1 MSMASIAQ
9 QYIEGLK
16 NAYLKAGKN
25 GAEEWEHFVSV
36 KHGVS
41 AEDEMKLLQQYPEI
55 PASLVEL
62 LEFADGTYWREYG
75 DEEIAFYFLG
85 SDVDEGGYPYY
96 LYSAEQLIE
105 DNDMN
110 YGDNFADLFYWYKE
124 EQAEGGDDPYGLFVD
139 PRIRQDGSRC
149 EWLCFS
155 DCMNNGGTSSLFID
169 YTPAESG
176 RKGQIIRFLHD
187 PDRLDV
193 IADSFD
199 DYLKMVIDKNFA
211 FVNPMFFED

>member
-1 MSMASIAQ
+1 MSIAQ

-16 NAYLKAGKN
+16 NAYFRAGDLS
-25 GAEEWEHFVSV
+25 AEEWIHFESIRQ
-36 KHGVS
+36 GVS
-41 AEDEMKLLQQYPEI
+41 ADDEMKLLKQYPEI

-62 LEFADGTYWREYG
+62 LEFADGTIATEQLKQYG

-96 LYSAEQLIE
+96 LYSAQQLLE
-105 DNDMN
+105 DNDMD

-124 EQAEGGDDPYGLFVD
+124 EMEKEGGSDLFVD

-169 YTPAESG
+169 FTPAESG

-199 DYLKMVIDKNFA
+199 EYLKMVMDRNYA
-211 FVNPMFFED
+211 FIQPEFF

>member
-1 MSMASIAQ
+1 MSIAQ
-9 QYIEGLK
+9 QYIEGLR
-16 NAYLKAGKN
+16 NAYIRAGDLS
-25 GAEEWEHFVSV
+25 AEEWIHFESV
-36 KHGVS
+36 KQGIS
-41 AEDEMKLLQQYPEI
+41 AADEIALLEQYPEI

-62 LEFADGTYWREYG
+62 LEFADGTYWRKYG

-96 LYSAEQLIE
+96 LYSAQQLIE

-110 YGDNFADLFYWYKE
+110 YGDNFADLFEWYKE
-124 EQAEGGDDPYGLFVD
+124 EMEREGSSDLFVD

-169 YTPAESG
+169 FTPAEGG

-199 DYLKMVIDKNFA
+199 EYLMMLMDKNYA
-211 FVNPMFFED
+211 FIQPEFF

>member
-16 NAYLKAGKN
+16 NAYIHAGDLS
-25 GAEEWEHFVSV
+25 AEEWIHFESV
-36 KHGVS
+36 KQGIR
-41 AEDEMKLLQQYPEI
+41 AADEMTLLEKYPAI

-62 LEFADGTYWREYG
+62 LEFADGTYWRKYG
-75 DEEIAFYFLG
+75 EEKIAFYFLG

-105 DNDMN
+105 DNDSD
-110 YGDNFADLFYWYKE
+110 YGDNFADLFYWYRE
-124 EQAEGGDDPYGLFVD
+124 ETEKEGGSDLFVD

-155 DCMNNGGTSSLFID
+155 DCMNNSGTSSLFID
-169 YTPAESG
+169 FSPAESG
-176 RKGQIIRFLHD
+176 KKGQIIRFLHD

-199 DYLKMVIDKNFA
+199 DYLKMIMQMNYA
-211 FVNPMFFED
+211 FVQPEFF

>member
-1 MSMASIAQ
+1 MTLAQ

-41 AEDEMKLLQQYPEI
+41 AQDEMKLLKNYPEI

-62 LEFADGTYWREYG
+62 LEFADGTYWRQYG
-75 DEEIAFYFLG
+75 EEEIAFYFLG

-96 LYSAEQLIE
+96 LYSAQQLLE

-124 EQAEGGDDPYGLFVD
+124 EMEKEGGSDLFVD
-139 PRIRQDGSRC
+139 GRIRQDSRC

-169 YTPAESG
+169 FTPAQSG

-199 DYLKMVIDKNFA
+199 DYLKMVMGKDFA
-211 FVNPMFFED
+211 FIQPEFFD

>member
-1 MSMASIAQ
+1 MSIAQ

-16 NAYLKAGKN
+16 NAYIRAGDLS
-25 GAEEWEHFVSV
+25 AEEWIHFENV
-36 KHGVS
+36 KYGIS
-41 AEDEMKLLQQYPEI
+41 AEDEIKLLEMYPEI

-62 LEFADGTYWREYG
+62 LEFADGTYWRKYG

-85 SDVDEGGYPYY
+85 SDVDDGGYPYY
-96 LYSAEQLIE
+96 LYSAGQLLE
-105 DNDMN
+105 DDDMD
-110 YGDNFADLFYWYKE
+110 YGDNFADLFYWYE
-124 EQAEGGDDPYGLFVD
+124 EEVAQGETDLFVD
-139 PRIRQDGSRC
+139 QRIRSDGSRC

-169 YTPAESG
+169 YTPSESG
-176 RKGQIIRFLHD
+176 KKGQIIRFLHD

-199 DYLKMVIDKNFA
+199 DYLKMVMDKNFA
-211 FVNPMFFED
+211 FIQPEFF

>member
-1 MSMASIAQ
+1 MSIAQ

-16 NAYLKAGKN
+16 NAYFHAGDLS
-25 GAEEWEHFVSV
+25 AEEWIHFESIRQ
-36 KHGVS
+36 GVS
-41 AEDEMKLLQQYPEI
+41 ADDEMKLLKQYPEI

-62 LEFADGTYWREYG
+62 LEFADGTYWRQYG

-96 LYSAEQLIE
+96 LYSAQQLLE
-105 DNDMN
+105 DNDMD

-124 EQAEGGDDPYGLFVD
+124 EMEKEGGSDLFVD
-139 PRIRQDGSRC
+139 QRIRQDGSRC

-169 YTPAESG
+169 FTPAESG

-199 DYLKMVIDKNFA
+199 
-211 FVNPMFFED
+211 E

>member
-1 MSMASIAQ
+1 MSLAT

-16 NAYLKAGKN
+16 NAYLRN
-25 GAEEWEHFVSV
+25 GDLSAEEWIHFESV
-36 KHGVS
+36 KCGVS
-41 AEDEMKLLQQYPEI
+41 AEDEMKLLEMYPEF

-62 LEFADGTYWREYG
+62 LEFADGTYWRKYG
-75 DEEIAFYFLG
+75 EEEIAFYFLG

-96 LYSAEQLIE
+96 LYSAEQMIE

-124 EQAEGGDDPYGLFVD
+124 ETEKEGCSDLYVD

-149 EWLCFS
+149 DWLCFS

-169 YTPAESG
+169 YTPSESG

-199 DYLKMVIDKNFA
+199 DYLKMLIQMNYA
-211 FVNPMFFED
+211 FIQPEFL

>member
-1 MSMASIAQ
+1 MSIAQ

-16 NAYLKAGKN
+16 NAYIRAGDLS
-25 GAEEWEHFVSV
+25 AEEWIHFESV
-36 KHGVS
+36 KHGIF
-41 AEDEMKLLQQYPEI
+41 AEDEIKLLEMYPEI

-62 LEFADGTYWREYG
+62 LEFADGTYWRKYG

-96 LYSAEQLIE
+96 LYSAQQLIE
-105 DNDMN
+105 DNDMD
-110 YGDNFADLFYWYKE
+110 YGDNFADLFYWYE
-124 EQAEGGDDPYGLFVD
+124 EEVAQGETDLFVD
-139 PRIRQDGSRC
+139 QRIRSDGSRC

-169 YTPAESG
+169 YTPSESG
-176 RKGQIIRFLHD
+176 KKGQIIRFLHD

-199 DYLKMVIDKNFA
+199 DYLKMVMDKNFA
-211 FVNPMFFED
+211 FIQPEFF

>member
-1 MSMASIAQ
+1 MSIAQ

-16 NAYLKAGKN
+16 NAYIRAGDLS
-25 GAEEWEHFVSV
+25 AEEWIHFENV
-36 KHGVS
+36 KYGIS
-41 AEDEMKLLQQYPEI
+41 AEDEIKLLEMYPEI

-62 LEFADGTYWREYG
+62 LEFADGTYWRKYG

-96 LYSAEQLIE
+96 LYSAQQLIE
-105 DNDMN
+105 DNDMD
-110 YGDNFADLFYWYKE
+110 YGDNFADLFYWYE
-124 EQAEGGDDPYGLFVD
+124 EEVAQGETDLFVD
-139 PRIRQDGSRC
+139 QRIRSDGSRC

-169 YTPAESG
+169 YTPSESG
-176 RKGQIIRFLHD
+176 KKGQIIRFLHD

-199 DYLKMVIDKNFA
+199 DYLKMVMDKNFA
-211 FVNPMFFED
+211 FIQPEFF

>member
-1 MSMASIAQ
+1 MSVAQ
-9 QYIEGLK
+9 QYIKGLR
-16 NAYLKAGKN
+16 NAYLRAGDLS
-25 GAEEWEHFVSV
+25 AEEWIHFESI

-41 AEDEMKLLQQYPEI
+41 AEDEIK
-55 PASLVEL
+55 
-62 LEFADGTYWREYG
+62 LEFADGTYWRKYG
-75 DEEIAFYFLG
+75 EEEIAFYFFG
-85 SDVDEGGYPYY
+85 SDVDDGGYPYY
-96 LYSAEQLIE
+96 LYSAQQLLE

-110 YGDNFADLFYWYKE
+110 YGDNFADLFYWYE
-124 EQAEGGDDPYGLFVD
+124 EEMEQEGSSDLFVD

-169 YTPAESG
+169 YTPAEGG

-193 IADSFD
+193 IADNFD
-199 DYLKMVIDKNFA
+199 DFLRMVMDKKYA
-211 FVNPMFFED
+211 FIQPDFFN

>member
-1 MSMASIAQ
+1 MSIAQ
-9 QYIEGLK
+9 QYIEGLR
-16 NAYLKAGKN
+16 NAYIHAGDLS
-25 GAEEWEHFVSV
+25 AEEWIHFESV

-41 AEDEMKLLQQYPEI
+41 AEDEMKLLRLYPEI

-62 LEFADGTYWREYG
+62 LEFADGTYWRQYG
-75 DEEIAFYFLG
+75 DEEVAFYFLG

-124 EQAEGGDDPYGLFVD
+124 EMEREDSSDLFVD
-139 PRIRQDGSRC
+139 PKIRQDGSRC

-169 YTPAESG
+169 FTPSESG

-199 DYLKMVIDKNFA
+199 DYLKMVMDRNFA
-211 FVNPMFFED
+211 FIQPEFFY

>member
-1 MSMASIAQ
+1 MSIAQ

-16 NAYLKAGKN
+16 NAYFHAGDLS
-25 GAEEWEHFVSV
+25 AEEWIHFESIRQ
-36 KHGVS
+36 GVS
-41 AEDEMKLLQQYPEI
+41 ADDEMKLLKQYPEI

-62 LEFADGTYWREYG
+62 LEFADGTYWRQYG

-96 LYSAEQLIE
+96 LYSAQQLLE
-105 DNDMN
+105 DNDMD

-124 EQAEGGDDPYGLFVD
+124 EMEKEGGSDLFVD
-139 PRIRQDGSRC
+139 QRIRQDGSRC

-169 YTPAESG
+169 FTPAESG

-199 DYLKMVIDKNFA
+199 EYLKMVMDRNYA
-211 FVNPMFFED
+211 FIQPEFF

>member
-1 MSMASIAQ
+1 MSIAQ

-16 NAYLKAGKN
+16 NAYFHAGDLS
-25 GAEEWEHFVSV
+25 AEEWIHFESIRQ
-36 KHGVS
+36 GVS
-41 AEDEMKLLQQYPEI
+41 ADDEMKLLKQYPEI

-62 LEFADGTYWREYG
+62 LEFADGTYWRQYG

-96 LYSAEQLIE
+96 LYSAQQLLE
-105 DNDMN
+105 DNDMD

-124 EQAEGGDDPYGLFVD
+124 EMEKEGGSDLFVD
-139 PRIRQDGSRC
+139 QRIRQDGSRC

-169 YTPAESG
+169 FTPAESG
-176 RKGQIIRFLHD
+176 RNGQIIRFLHD

-199 DYLKMVIDKNFA
+199 EYLKMVMDRNYA
-211 FVNPMFFED
+211 FIQPEFF